1 MYALVINPR
10 THRLQGVGT
19 RVNFKLL
26 PLFFTADSERAQK
39 KINFAL

>member
-1 MYALVINPR
+1 MYALVIVGVNPR

-39 KINFAL
+39 KN